1 MRKIANDS
9 TILATRFLQPVPF
22 INAQRFAYTQHAQK
36 CLKNVEVEVEDDD
49 DNNDSEKYSSKM
61 DTRSDL
67 SSEYEN
73 DKVEVDDDNNV
84 QNMSF
89 DSIGSAISVM
99 SLENSNFENILDS
112 SEDPEIFE
120 EPKNLNTK
128 TCTEFPNDAYKDL
141 MLLVTKYKINNKG
154 GNEIIRFFNKH
165 SNLTESPLPKNIEQG
180 RAFMNNMKFSNL
192 EFSKVLIT
200 KHKDKDYF
208 LYYQNLI
215 QCIKNILTVPDI
227 TQNFALSYENYE
239 YNREKSLP
247 TGSKLLSI
255 ILYSDATTTDTLGK
269 SQLHPIYISLGNNPI
284 WRRNKQDAKQ
294 LLGYLPILEAA
305 NKDLIRNT
313 FHKSLRHLLEPIILL
328 KNGIDLF
335 INNENTWFYP
345 RVSTIIADWPEA
357 ASFCLVYKSS
367 NSSLPCHSCLI
378 KRDNLANINL
388 SVNDVILRTHDEM
401 RKYFEN
407 DTQKSVCIEFVPNFF
422 WDLPNINIYLA
433 TVPDRMHHLDLGLF
447 RYQIIFTCDIL
458 KLQHVNGNKLV
469 EEVDRCLAAIPR
481 FPAIKIFSNGLQSI
495 ARLTANEY
503 RSLMKVMIF
512 VIDNLYDENNNEVDN
527 FVNNN
532 DLAKLY
538 EYWNEMYILSRYEE
552 FSESDLEK
560 FNDAI
565 HRWARIFV
573 KAFKFVS
580 PSNLKLP
587 KLHS

>member
-99 SLENSNFENILDS
+99 SLEN
-112 SEDPEIFE
+112 
-120 EPKNLNTK
+120 K
-128 TCTEFPNDAYKDL
+128 FPNDAYKDL
-141 MLLVTKYKINNKG
+141 MLL
-154 GNEIIRFFNKH
+154 
-165 SNLTESPLPKNIEQG
+165 NL
-180 RAFMNNMKFSNL
+180 
-192 EFSKVLIT
+192 
-200 KHKDKDYF
+200 
-208 LYYQNLI
+208 
-215 QCIKNILTVPDI
+215 CIKNILTVPDI

-239 YNREKSLP
+239 YNREN
-247 TGSKLLSI
+247 
-255 ILYSDATTTDTLGK
+255 ATTTDTLGK